1 MREIEEKFS
10 NYANTNYSQLND
22 LRAGISNKTNSNNSI
37 SPIKTKNLSKE
48 KSQFKGKQSEPYFL
62 PNRVE
67 FN

>member
-48 KSQFKGKQSEPYFL
+48 KSQFKGKQAKRYC
-62 PNRVE
+62 
-67 FN
+67 

>member
-22 LRAGISNKTNSNNSI
+22 LRAGISNKTNSNNNSI

-48 KSQFKGKQSEPYFL
+48 KSQFKGKQSKPYF
-62 PNRVE
+62 
-67 FN
+67 